1 MRKLNSNQIKDLS
14 TLLVPGKGVTYN
26 TSSGLLTS
34 KISSENFNSYIDGF
48 QSYYVTGNSDPALS
62 FSAGTTYRFIIR
74 SIHITNISSN
84 TSYLSGSINYANG
97 NTAGFANLT
106 PFASGS
112 SAEFIQRPQIIQP
125 GDTIY
130 LQGFDK
136 TLTRANGLLSATF
149 TYETITDDASY
160 VGTGTNLGNS
170 NTSVAVVTATGSG
183 YVIESVKAIN
193 LLSETVTVQAFI
205 ANSTVI
211 PKSYYTYNLS
221 IPRNSSVELLQ
232 ATKYLNINDSLYVNY
247 VSPFG
252 SRNGVSVLASYR
264 QTDYATPVYVP
275 TVTDIG
281 NVSNYVTFTTNI
293 ADTTVLYYTIEEYP

>member
-1 MRKLNSNQIKDLS
+1 MRKVNSGQIKDLS

-26 TSSGLLTS
+26 RSSGILTS

-62 FSAGTTYRFIIR
+62 FVSGTTYRFIVR

-84 TSYLSGSINYANG
+84 IAYLSGSINYANG

-106 PFASGS
+106 PFVSGA
-112 SAEFIQRPQIIQP
+112 SAEFIQRPQIMQP

-130 LQGFDK
+130 LQGFDNNV
-136 TLTRANGLLSATF
+136 TRANGLLSATF
-149 TYETITDDASY
+149 TYETITDDTSY
-160 VGTGTNLGNS
+160 VGTGINIANS
-170 NTSVAVVTATGSG
+170 NTSVAVTSATGSG
-183 YVIESVKAIN
+183 CVIESVKAIN
-193 LLSETVTVQAFI
+193 LLSETVTVKAFV

-247 VSPFG
+247 ISPFG
-252 SRNGVSVLASYR
+252 SSNGVSVLVSYR

-275 TVTDIG
+275 AVTDIG
-281 NVSNYVTFTTNI
+281 NVSNYVTFSTNLP
-293 ADTTVLYYTIEEYP
+293 DSTVLYYTIEEYP